1 MLSDAT
7 YIAMFMCYL
16 YVIYISCNLSS
27 LNQKIMAICC
37 QNFLGGNN
45 ISPLERGCRDI
56 SSLKYRGEQTE
67 ENDGFDPS

>member
-16 YVIYISCNLSS
+16 NVIYSMQLVIPKSKNYGHMLS
-27 LNQKIMAICC
+27 K
-37 QNFLGGNN
+37 FFGGNN